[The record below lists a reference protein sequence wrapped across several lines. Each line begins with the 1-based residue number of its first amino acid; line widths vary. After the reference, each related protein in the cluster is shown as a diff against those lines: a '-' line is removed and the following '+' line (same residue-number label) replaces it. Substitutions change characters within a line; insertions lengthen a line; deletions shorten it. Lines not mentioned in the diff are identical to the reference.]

1 MCAAVCGDDPIY
13 DIVITI
19 KINDA
24 SSPPFLLDV
33 VTGTKINERNSG
45 GFPGLIKEPLSH
57 IRGELYEVDDVV
69 LKRLD
74 WLEGHPD
81 FYCREEIETFEDGT
95 PIITYIFNHSPRQKY
110 TILEEGVWP

>member
-1 MCAAVCGDDPIY
+1 MKVFVYGTLKKGY
-13 DIVITI
+13 GNHRLLESS
-19 KINDA
+19 INLG
-24 SSPPFLLDV
+24 PYTTKKKYTLLHL
-33 VTGTKINERNSG
+33 G

-95 PIITYIFNHSPRQKY
+95 PIITYIFNYSPRQKY